1 MRILLRALAVV
12 VLLLVAAVVTAALI
26 LPGVVDS
33 DEFRE
38 RVGAAAGGGLGREV
52 RYGAIDFGLF
62 PPSVVVAEVV
72 ISGGTAESAPL
83 LEGGR
88 LELRASLLPLLARTL
103 VVDSVSLRG
112 GRFNLVRNDA
122 GISIPALKS
131 TSEAAL
137 AADPDEADA
146 GFDLAVAAATLEK
159 VDIVLEDRSVSPSV
173 TWELCGINASAR
185 GVSADEPI
193 ELEFEFELASAG
205 KISGSGYATLTGAV
219 DLDVKIS
226 EFALESLRAYID
238 SDSALSGRLSGTI
251 AAVGPAANLE
261 SLRVDAQLSNGR
273 FVLDD
278 MEIVGSVKLVADLHG
293 SLTAPRGTFD
303 IDATDAAVRY
313 GGMFTKP
320 PGDAA
325 TLHGKLVE
333 SSDGSTGI
341 DDIHFKMRNFK
352 GTASV
357 QGRGAREPS

>member
-12 VLLLVAAVVTAALI
+12 ALLLVAAVVTAALI
-26 LPGVVDS
+26 LPGVVAS

-38 RVGAAAGGGLGREV
+38 RVGAAAEGGLGREV
-52 RYGAIDFGLF
+52 RYGAIGFGLF
-62 PPSVVVAEVV
+62 PPTVVVEEVV
-72 ISGGTAESAPL
+72 ISGGTAESPPL

-88 LELRASLLPLLARTL
+88 LELRASVLPLLVRTL

-112 GRFNLVRNDA
+112 ARFNLVRNHA
-122 GISIPALKS
+122 GISIPASKS
-131 TSEAAL
+131 MSEGAL
-137 AADPDEADA
+137 VADPDEVAA
-146 GFDLAVAAATLEK
+146 RFDLAIAAATLEK
-159 VDIVLEDRSVSPSV
+159 IDIVIEDRSVSPSV
-173 TWELCGINASAR
+173 TWELRGINASAR

-205 KISGSGYATLTGAV
+205 KISGSGYATLAGAV
-219 DLDVKIS
+219 DLDVKLS
-226 EFALESLRAYID
+226 ELALEPLRAYID
-238 SDSALSGRLSGTI
+238 SDSALAGRLSGTI

-273 FVLDD
+273 FALDD

-293 SLTAPRGTFD
+293 SLTAPRGTFE

-325 TLHGKLVE
+325 TVHGKLVE

-357 QGRGAREPS
+357 QGQGARKPS